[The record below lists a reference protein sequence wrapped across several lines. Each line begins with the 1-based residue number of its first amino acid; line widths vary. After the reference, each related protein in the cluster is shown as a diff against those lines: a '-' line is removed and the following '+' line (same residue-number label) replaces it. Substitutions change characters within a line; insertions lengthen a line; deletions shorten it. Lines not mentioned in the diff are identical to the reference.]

1 MKSFPDLPLSA
12 KARKFV
18 ESSVA
23 SGEYGSPKEVLE
35 DALNLLR
42 IARREREARLAEIDA
57 VLDRSM
63 ADIRAGRTMKF
74 DKAAAERIKRIGRE
88 RLERDRKPA

>member
-1 MKSFPDLPLSA
+1 MKSFDEISLSA
-12 KARKFV
+12 KDRKFV
-18 ESSVA
+18 QSSIA

-42 IARREREARLAEIDA
+42 VARREREARLAEIDA

-63 ADIRAGRTMKF
+63 ADVRAGRTMKF

-88 RLERDRKPA
+88 RLERDRKSV